1 MTDNN
6 TNNGSFFPTLIAIII
21 AGVLGLNVYHTEN
34 LKEEV
39 ALLSKTVNQL
49 CDRIDSLQMQSRVQ
63 VHAPTRVVSSVVQ
76 KPKASQ
82 AAVPSSGG
90 VGRVAVS
97 AKAKVENRYVSG
109 TTYLPK
115 VSTGPTGVVVINVTM
130 DRIGI
135 VGSVSV
141 NSATT
146 ILDEDVID
154 ACKEAALKTGF
165 GYNPD
170 APNKSTGTITY
181 TFTAR

>member
-49 CDRIDSLQMQSRVQ
+49 CDRIDSLQMQS
-63 VHAPTRVVSSVVQ
+63 PTRVVSSVVQ